1 MPPRSNRNA
10 SWHHMGSC
18 YALAQVD
25 SAKAAST
32 GIRLDSTR
40 IPDPPRNPPLERLDR
55 QQSLAMWQT
64 LWTPASRVASQKIGP
79 DAGDIARF
87 ARQHTNIA
95 WKEPETAV
103 GWTPAGP
110 SLDTGVQ
117 VAPVNA
123 KGRASFPAH
132 SPHLAFGIAR
142 SCCRCR
148 RKKCCNTLE
157 SLRIQA
163 RGDLG
168 QRELPTPPCGR
179 AVATHLA
186 ADLLPRHPGGA

>member
-1 MPPRSNRNA
+1 M
-10 SWHHMGSC
+10 
-18 YALAQVD
+18 
-25 SAKAAST
+25 
-32 GIRLDSTR
+32 
-40 IPDPPRNPPLERLDR
+40 
-55 QQSLAMWQT
+55 
-64 LWTPASRVASQKIGP
+64 ASQKFAAVASEP
-79 DAGDIARF
+79 SRC

-95 WKEPETAV
+95 RKEPETAV

-117 VAPVNA
+117 KSPVNA

-148 RKKCCNTLE
+148 RKKCCNILE

-163 RGDLG
+163 RSDLG
-168 QRELPTPPCGR
+168 QRELPAALGKLGYYSL
-179 AVATHLA
+179 LA
-186 ADLLPRHPGGA
+186 FSRTYDNPLF

>member
-1 MPPRSNRNA
+1 
-10 SWHHMGSC
+10 MGSNQQRC
-18 YALAQVD
+18 AVD
-25 SAKAAST
+25 SGMAEST
-32 GIRLDSTR
+32 GPGWIPESRVSTPESTSQGAV
-40 IPDPPRNPPLERLDR
+40 IALLF
-55 QQSLAMWQT
+55 QIAWWL
-64 LWTPASRVASQKIGP
+64 PAGVASQKSGP
-79 DAGDIARF
+79 VASDVPRF
-87 ARQHTNIA
+87 ARQHTNVA
-95 WKEPETAV
+95 RKEPETAV

-117 VAPVNA
+117 KGPVNA

-163 RGDLG
+163 RSDLG
-168 QRELPTPPCGR
+168 QR
-179 AVATHLA
+179 
-186 ADLLPRHPGGA
+186 